1 MNAPA
6 PLLDY
11 FRRGEVTR
19 DVRLAAA
26 QAVIAPP
33 AHEQAGILSLLASD
47 ADPEIRAAA
56 LHTLDRIPPD
66 TLGAFLAYPDVTPD
80 VQAFFATRGAR
91 PASTP
96 AAAIEAPLIDASPVE
111 DDVVVALESETK
123 PESVLQKLQHM
134 SFTERVKAAMR
145 GTREVRAILIRD
157 PNKLIS
163 TSVLS
168 SPKVSES
175 EIESFAKMATVS
187 DDVLR
192 TISMNRSWTKNYNVV
207 LALTKN
213 SKTPIGVSLT
223 LLNRLNER
231 DVAGVSNDRNVPDPL
246 RIAARRKIANSRT

>member
-11 FRRGEVTR
+11 FRRGEVSR

-33 AHEQAGILSLLASD
+33 AHEQAGILMLLASD
-47 ADPEIRAAA
+47 ADAEVRTAA
-56 LHTLDRIPPD
+56 LQTLDRVPLD
-66 TLGAFLAYPDVTPD
+66 TLSAFLSRADVTPD
-80 VQAFFATRGAR
+80 VQAFFAARGVRAG
-91 PASTP
+91 STP
-96 AAAIEAPLIDASPVE
+96 ASSTDAPLIDATT
-111 DDVVVALESETK
+111 DDEAAVAELETETRA
-123 PESVLQKLQHM
+123 ETVLQKLQQM
-134 SFTERVKAAMR
+134 SFTDRVKAAMR

-157 PNKLIS
+157 PNKLIA

-192 TISMNRSWTKNYNVV
+192 TISMNRAWMKNYGVV

-213 SKTPIGVSLT
+213 SKTPLAVSLT

-231 DVAGVSNDRNVPDPL
+231 DVTGLSNDRNVPDPL
-246 RIAARRKIANSRT
+246 RISARRKLANSKT